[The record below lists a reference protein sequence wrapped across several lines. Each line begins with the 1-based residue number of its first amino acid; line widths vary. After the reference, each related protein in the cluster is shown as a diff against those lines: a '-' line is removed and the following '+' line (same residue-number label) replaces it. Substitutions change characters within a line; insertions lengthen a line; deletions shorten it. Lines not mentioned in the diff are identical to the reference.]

1 MGHRYVGALGFAD
14 DISLL
19 APSLHAARRMIVI
32 CEQFAKEYFILFNGS
47 KSKLLV
53 FRHSGDA
60 SADQSI
66 QVGNSVVTE
75 ILCDTHLGHK
85 LSTVELDRV
94 IVQDSIRSFWGFY
107 NSMIT
112 DFGHVRPYLLC
123 NLFKTYCC
131 SYYGSP
137 IWDMSKSIDKIGST
151 WRCALKRFWNVPRE
165 THREIITLLSDSIL
179 IALCL
184 YKRFLKFVKVAHNGP
199 SITTKSVMKIAVHNP
214 MSTFG
219 KNCNLI
225 SHSFDL
231 DIDRFPTVNLDFKE
245 MWYSHTDRL
254 QDKVH
259 ALREMLIARYEKTVD
274 EGLDDDDVEALVF
287 MLAAG

>member
-1 MGHRYVGALGFAD
+1 M
-14 DISLL
+14 
-19 APSLHAARRMIVI
+19 
-32 CEQFAKEYFILFNGS
+32 
-47 KSKLLV
+47 
-53 FRHSGDA
+53 
-60 SADQSI
+60 
-66 QVGNSVVTE
+66 
-75 ILCDTHLGHK
+75 
-85 LSTVELDRV
+85 LDRV
-94 IVQDSIRSFWGFY
+94 IVQDSIGSIWGFY
-107 NSMIT
+107 SSMIT

-151 WRCALKRFWNVPRE
+151 WRCALKRIWNVPRE
-165 THREIITLLSDSIL
+165 THREIITLLSDSIP
-179 IALCL
+179 IALSL

-225 SHSFDL
+225 SHLFDL
-231 DIDRFPTVNLDFKE
+231 DIDRFPTVNLDFKD